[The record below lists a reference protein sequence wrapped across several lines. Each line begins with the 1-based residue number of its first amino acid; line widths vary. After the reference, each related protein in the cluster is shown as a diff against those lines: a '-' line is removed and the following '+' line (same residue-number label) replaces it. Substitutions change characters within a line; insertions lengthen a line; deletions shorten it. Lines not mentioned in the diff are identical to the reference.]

1 MNCINCR
8 WYSKY
13 AIGFYPC
20 SECIGLNAAAEYN
33 FFCLP
38 NQPDMFGVAE
48 LARCRSCG
56 RKVHITK
63 GTGYKSSYKY
73 IRCKCGNSLQA
84 KVTVEEMIKRWNN
97 KPPSKTKMWR
107 IKHD

>member
-1 MNCINCR
+1 MRCPNCR

-20 SECIGLNAAAEYN
+20 SDCIGFDQKAEYD
-33 FFCLP
+33 FYCLP
-38 NQPDMFGVAE
+38 EQPDMFGVVE

-56 RKVHITK
+56 RKVHIEK
-63 GTGYKSSYKY
+63 GCGKNSSYKY

-97 KPPSKTKMWR
+97 KPPKKTKMWR
-107 IKHD
+107 IKHA